1 MQTVKIRLLPHAECA
16 RRYQLSSQQIVRNLI
31 LPILLLVTSS
41 TTWAET
47 LQVLHWWKSASEHK
61 AVDVLASKLAQ
72 ENIIWRDALIP
83 SGSGIG
89 AGIVLKSR
97 ILTGNAPEV
106 SQVNGVLISEW
117 SDLGLLLDFDA
128 VGAAGK
134 WDKVLF
140 PLVWTLVQ
148 PKGRLVAAPLGIHR
162 INTLFINRK
171 VFKKYDLK
179 PPETWDEFEVVAKK
193 LKQAGVIPLA
203 QSSEPWQVATLFE
216 NLVLSEAGAGFY
228 NELFVKKDVEAFSD
242 ARFANALKRLRAL
255 KKMMSV
261 SSQERTWVEMA
272 RQFADGNA
280 AMFIM
285 GDWAKAEL
293 NYWGLATDVGF
304 SCMAVPGTENYHLYD
319 IDTLVMLT
327 LDGSHRA
334 AQEKLA
340 QIVVS
345 PALQTEYNRVKG
357 SISVLRNQDS
367 SKMDSCSRA
376 SLKAFSVGSAAQVP
390 SFAHRMATD
399 EISKDA
405 IIAEIVRFF
414 IDDKMSI
421 GDTQR
426 RLAAIARSLPKT

>member
-1 MQTVKIRLLPHAECA
+1 MQTAKIRLLPHAECV
-16 RRYQLSSQQIVRNLI
+16 RRYWLSSQQIVRNLI

-41 TTWAET
+41 STWAET

-128 VGAAGK
+128 VGASGK

-162 INTLFINRK
+162 INTLFVNKKI
-171 VFKKYDLK
+171 FKKYDLK

-203 QSSEPWQVATLFE
+203 QSSEPWQVTTLFE

-228 NELFVKKDVEAFSD
+228 TELFVKKDVEAFSD
-242 ARFANALKRLRAL
+242 IRFANALKRLRSL
-255 KKMMSV
+255 KKIMSV
-261 SSQERTWVEMA
+261 STQERTWVEMA

-293 NYWGLATDVGF
+293 NDWGLATDVGF

-327 LDGSHRA
+327 LDGSHRV

-345 PALQTEYNRVKG
+345 PSLQAEYNRVKG

-376 SLKAFSVGSAAQVP
+376 SLKVFSVGSAAQVP

-414 IDDKMSI
+414 IDDKI
-421 GDTQR
+421 AITDTQR